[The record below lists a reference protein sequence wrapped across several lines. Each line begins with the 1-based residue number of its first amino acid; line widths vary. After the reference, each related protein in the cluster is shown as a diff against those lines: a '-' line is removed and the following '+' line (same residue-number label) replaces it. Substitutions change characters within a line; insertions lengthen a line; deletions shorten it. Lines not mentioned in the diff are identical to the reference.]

1 MLKKR
6 NAALMIVISLV
17 AGATLLSMSLS
28 PSAENLR
35 TTVKEAILTPASENQ
50 ADQLTDSE
58 AEDIAL
64 GSLGL
69 TRDEVILERTEYD
82 RERGRM
88 VWEVELYHNGI
99 EYDFEIDAHTGEILK
114 QKQEKEGRPS
124 SKPATDPAPEVN
136 NPPADIPP
144 EPTPDANGLTE
155 DQATQIALA
164 DAGLSADQVT
174 RLKVEK
180 DRDDGVWEYEIEFK
194 KDGMEYDYEIRISD
208 GKILQRD
215 IEWDD

>member
-1 MLKKR
+1 MKKR

-58 AEDIAL
+58 AENIAL

-82 RERGRM
+82 RERGQW
-88 VWEVELYHNGI
+88 VWEVEFYHNGI

-124 SKPATDPAPEVN
+124 SKPATDPAPE
-136 NPPADIPP
+136 
-144 EPTPDANGLTE
+144 PTPDANGLTE
-155 DQATQIALA
+155 EQATQIALA
-164 DAGLSADQVT
+164 DAGLTADQVT

-180 DRDDGVWEYEIEFK
+180 DRDDGVWEYEIEFQ

>member
-1 MLKKR
+1 MKKR
-6 NAALMIVISLV
+6 YAALMIVISLV
-17 AGATLLSMSLS
+17 GGATLLSMSLS

-50 ADQLTDSE
+50 TNQLTDSE

-64 GSLGL
+64 GSVGL
-69 TRDEVILERTEYD
+69 SRDGVVMERTELD
-82 RERGRM
+82 RERGQW
-88 VWEVELYHNGI
+88 VWEVEFYRDGV
-99 EYDFEIDAHTGEILK
+99 EYDFEIEAYTGEILK

-124 SKPATDPAPEVN
+124 SKPADPAPEVN
-136 NPPADIPP
+136 NPPADVSP

-155 DQATQIALA
+155 EQATEIALA